1 MLRSTSIKIDSWK
14 PVKLLARQSVKDDIV
29 ALSCDSKG
37 DVAAIISK
45 SSLTIFTNREL
56 LDSVPLKKGR
66 QIHISDNTERILVLA
81 ADALLCYDYWGQIKW
96 TYRGVD
102 SNSQLCVNNDG
113 TRIALSESNSLK
125 VLSRFG
131 EISWDSTFEDKI
143 RELVFAPNNSLV
155 VSTISGL
162 FLIETDNKIVELKSN
177 FIASEISCSSDYLV
191 VNSEDT
197 MIAFSYTGTELW
209 KKKGVATSNVS
220 FSNGGAKHV
229 FLMNSNTLVCQDRNG
244 DEMWTYRSKDELQGA
259 RVLESGNMV
268 GVYSNTVFHIIDYQ
282 GKQAW
287 SYQAREKVRGFSFS
301 NHGGDVIVV
310 SDSKIH
316 WFQNEGFLRTS
327 VNGELDKAEQLFHKV
342 SVYDSNLDQIRYDME
357 EARSLQSGKFELVK
371 ASFQIINRVNM
382 RLTSLHQ
389 RHVGYLDALP
399 SFMGQLGLQGAQTDE
414 MIPLLYTYYSLHSDL
429 SDTSSLSELLERAN
443 FLLTKLNRYESQ
455 SDSKSGKEIESPG
468 PNHFLKE
475 AKHSISEE
483 IINIKGLITS
493 RKKDVESLE
502 SNLKYLVIEW
512 LKTGKLDTEPRDF
525 VETYQKSE
533 QIREEK
539 LELIV
544 NKIENSMA
552 FIDYSEKHEHLV
564 LESLNFTSKDNV
576 SLNLTIKNGSE
587 GSVNNLF
594 FRIRVEGS
602 GLNLAEPI
610 SGVIRLNH
618 LEVNESYSPVFR
630 FEPINRA
637 FTKMVVVVQY
647 LDDAGRHYT
656 SWLGEIDADFL
667 GCYVKP
673 SEIDEREHGD
683 LRLTYK
689 DHTSH
694 AAVNIE
700 GLTINN
706 ITNISKR
713 LPGMHLCSFKEESSR
728 SIIYHSAKSSLDDSD
743 YLSMIFLRSI
753 GGEESLRSALELVC
767 HASDI
772 EKSSELK
779 NELMSYL
786 KSRLLES
793 NGRLV

>member
-29 ALSCDSKG
+29 ALSCDLKG

-56 LDSVPLKKGR
+56 LDSVPLKRGR
-66 QIHISDNTERILVLA
+66 QIHVSDNAERILVLT
-81 ADALLCYDYWGQIKW
+81 ADALLCYDSWGQIKW

-102 SNSQLCVNNDG
+102 SNSQFCVNDDG

-125 VLSRFG
+125 VISRFG
-131 EISWDSTFEDKI
+131 EVSWDSTLEDKI
-143 RELVFAPNNSLV
+143 RKFVFTPNNSVV

-162 FLIETDNKIVELKSN
+162 FLIETNNKIVELNSN
-177 FIASEISCSSDYLV
+177 FVASEISCSSDYLI

-209 KKKGVATSNVS
+209 KKEGVATSNVS
-220 FSNGGAKHV
+220 FSNDGVKHV
-229 FLMNSNTLVCQDRNG
+229 FLMDSKTLVCQDRNG
-244 DEMWTYRSKDELQGA
+244 DEIWTYRSKDELQDA
-259 RVLESGNMV
+259 NVLESGNMV

-287 SYQAREKVRGFSFS
+287 SYQAREKIVGFSFS

-327 VNGELDKAEQLFHKV
+327 VDGELDKAEQLFHKV
-342 SVYDSNLDQIRYDME
+342 SVYDSNLDQLRYDME
-357 EARSLQSGKFELVK
+357 KARSLQSGKFELVK
-371 ASFQIINRVNM
+371 DSFQIINRVNM
-382 RLTSLHQ
+382 RLASLHQ

-399 SFMGQLGLQGAQTDE
+399 SFMKQLGLQGAQTDE

-429 SDTSSLSELLERAN
+429 SDTSSLSELLEQAN
-443 FLLTKLNRYESQ
+443 FLLTKLDRYEPF
-455 SDSKSGKEIESPG
+455 DSKSDKGSEGPS

-475 AKHSISEE
+475 AKRSISEE

-493 RKKDVESLE
+493 RSKDVESLE

-512 LKTGKLDTEPRDF
+512 LKTGEFDTEPRDF
-525 VETYQKSE
+525 VGTYQKSE
-533 QIREEK
+533 LIREEK
-539 LELIV
+539 HELV
-544 NKIENSMA
+544 VSKIENSMA

-564 LESLNFTSKDNV
+564 LESLNFTCKDKV

-637 FTKMVVVVQY
+637 FTKVFMVVQY
-647 LDDAGRHYT
+647 LDDAGRRYT

-673 SEIDEREHGD
+673 SEIDEEKHGD
-683 LRLTYK
+683 LRLEYK

-700 GLTINN
+700 GLTINK
-706 ITNISKR
+706 ITNISKE

-743 YLSMIFLRSI
+743 YLSMIFLRGI

-767 HASDI
+767 HAPDI

-779 NELMSYL
+779 DELMSHL
-786 KSRLLES
+786 KSKLLES

>member
-14 PVKLLARQSVKDDIV
+14 PVKLLARQSVKEDIV
-29 ALSCDSKG
+29 ALSCDLKG
-37 DVAAIISK
+37 NVAAIITK
-45 SSLTIFTNREL
+45 SSL
-56 LDSVPLKKGR
+56 LDSVSLKGGR
-66 QIHISDNTERILVLA
+66 QIHISDNTERILVLTA
-81 ADALLCYDYWGQIKW
+81 GALLCYDYWGQIKW

-102 SNSQLCVNNDG
+102 SNSQFCVSGDG

-125 VLSRFG
+125 VISRFG

-143 RELVFAPNNSLV
+143 REFVFAPNNSLV

-162 FLIETDNKIVELKSN
+162 FLIETDNKKVELNSN
-177 FIASEISCSSDYLV
+177 FVASEISCSSDYLI

-209 KKKGVATSNVS
+209 KKEGIATSRIS
-220 FSNGGAKHV
+220 FSNDGVKHV
-229 FLMNSNTLVCQDRNG
+229 FLMDSKILVCQDRNG
-244 DEMWTYRSKDELQGA
+244 DEIWTYRSKDELQGA
-259 RVLESGNMV
+259 YVLESGNMV

-282 GKQAW
+282 GQQAW
-287 SYQAREKVRGFSFS
+287 SYQAREKVVGFSFS

-327 VNGELDKAEQLFHKV
+327 VDGELDRAEQLFHKV
-342 SVYDSNLDQIRYDME
+342 SVYDSNLDQLRYDLE
-357 EARSLQSGKFELVK
+357 KARSLQSGKFELVK
-371 ASFQIINRVNM
+371 DSFQIINGVNM
-382 RLTSLHQ
+382 RLASLHQ

-399 SFMGQLGLQGAQTDE
+399 SFMEQLGLQGAQTDE

-429 SDTSSLSELLERAN
+429 SDTSTLSALLERAN
-443 FLLTKLNRYESQ
+443 FLLTKLDRYEPP
-455 SDSKSGKEIESPG
+455 DSKNDKDSEGPG

-475 AKHSISEE
+475 AKRSISEE

-493 RKKDVESLE
+493 RNKDVESLE

-512 LKTGKLDTEPRDF
+512 LKTGELDTEPRDF

-533 QIREEK
+533 LIREEK
-539 LELIV
+539 RELIV
-544 NKIENSMA
+544 SKIENSMA

-564 LESLNFTSKDNV
+564 LESLNFTCKDKV
-576 SLNLTIKNGSE
+576 SLNLTMKNGSE
-587 GSVNNLF
+587 GSINNLF

-618 LEVNESYSPVFR
+618 LKVNESYSPVFR

-637 FTKMVVVVQY
+637 FTKVVMVVQY
-647 LDDAGRHYT
+647 LDDAGRRYT
-656 SWLGEIDADFL
+656 SWLGEINTDFL
-667 GCYVKP
+667 GCFVKP
-673 SEIDEREHGD
+673 SKIDEGEHGD
-683 LRLTYK
+683 LRLEYK

-700 GLTINN
+700 GLTINK
-706 ITNISKR
+706 ITNISKK

-767 HASDI
+767 HAPDI
-772 EKSSELK
+772 EKSSEMK
-779 NELMSYL
+779 DELMSHL
-786 KSRLLES
+786 KSKLLES

>member
-29 ALSCDSKG
+29 ALSCDLKG

-56 LDSVPLKKGR
+56 LDSVPLKRGR
-66 QIHISDNTERILVLA
+66 QIHVSDNAERIFVLT

-102 SNSQLCVNNDG
+102 SNSQFCVNDDG

-125 VLSRFG
+125 VISRFG
-131 EISWDSTFEDKI
+131 EVSWDSTFEDKI
-143 RELVFAPNNSLV
+143 RKFVFAPNNSVV

-162 FLIETDNKIVELKSN
+162 FIVETDNKIVELNSN
-177 FIASEISCSSDYLV
+177 FVASDISCSSDYLI

-197 MIAFSYTGTELW
+197 MIAFSYTGTKLW
-209 KKKGVATSNVS
+209 KKEGVATSNVS
-220 FSNGGAKHV
+220 FSNDGVKHV
-229 FLMNSNTLVCQDRNG
+229 FLMDSKTLVCQDRNG
-244 DEMWTYRSKDELQGA
+244 DEIWTYRSKDELQDA
-259 RVLESGNMV
+259 YALESGNMV

-287 SYQAREKVRGFSFS
+287 SYQAREKVVGFSFS

-327 VNGELDKAEQLFHKV
+327 VDDELDKAEQLFHKV
-342 SVYDSNLDQIRYDME
+342 SVYDSNLDQLRYDME
-357 EARSLQSGKFELVK
+357 KARSLQSGKFELVK
-371 ASFQIINRVNM
+371 DSFQIINRVNM
-382 RLTSLHQ
+382 RLASLHQ

-399 SFMGQLGLQGAQTDE
+399 SFMKQLGLQGAQTDE
-414 MIPLLYTYYSLHSDL
+414 MIPLLYRYYSLHSDL

-443 FLLTKLNRYESQ
+443 FLLTKLNRYEP
-455 SDSKSGKEIESPG
+455 SDSKSDKGSEGPG

-493 RKKDVESLE
+493 RNKDVESLE

-512 LKTGKLDTEPRDF
+512 LKTGELDTEPRDF
-525 VETYQKSE
+525 VGTYQKSE
-533 QIREEK
+533 LIREEK
-539 LELIV
+539 RELV
-544 NKIENSMA
+544 VSKIENSMA

-564 LESLNFTSKDNV
+564 LESLNFTCKDKV

-637 FTKMVVVVQY
+637 FTKVVMVVQY
-647 LDDAGRHYT
+647 LDDAGRRYT
-656 SWLGEIDADFL
+656 SWVGEIDADFL

-673 SEIDEREHGD
+673 SEIDEEKHGD
-683 LRLTYK
+683 LRLEYK

-700 GLTINN
+700 GLTINK
-706 ITNISKR
+706 ITNISKE

-779 NELMSYL
+779 DGLMSHL
-786 KSRLLES
+786 KGKLLES

>member
-14 PVKLLARQSVKDDIV
+14 PVKLLARQSVKDGIV
-29 ALSCDSKG
+29 ALSCDLKG

-56 LDSVPLKKGR
+56 LDSVPLKRGR
-66 QIHISDNTERILVLA
+66 QIHVSDNAERILVLT

-102 SNSQLCVNNDG
+102 SNSQFCVNDDG

-125 VLSRFG
+125 VISRFG
-131 EISWDSTFEDKI
+131 EVSWDSTFEDKI
-143 RELVFAPNNSLV
+143 RKFVFAPNNSVV

-162 FLIETDNKIVELKSN
+162 FLIETDNKMVELNSN
-177 FIASEISCSSDYLV
+177 FVASEISCSSDYLI
-191 VNSEDT
+191 VNSDDT
-197 MIAFSYTGTELW
+197 MIAFSYTGTKLW
-209 KKKGVATSNVS
+209 KKEGVATSNVS
-220 FSNGGAKHV
+220 FSNDGVKHV
-229 FLMNSNTLVCQDRNG
+229 FLMDSQTLVCQDRNG
-244 DEMWTYRSKDELQGA
+244 DEIWTYRSKDELQDA
-259 RVLESGNMV
+259 CVLESGNMV

-287 SYQAREKVRGFSFS
+287 SYQAREKVVGFSFS

-342 SVYDSNLDQIRYDME
+342 SVYDSNLDQLRYDME
-357 EARSLQSGKFELVK
+357 KARSLQSGKFELVK
-371 ASFQIINRVNM
+371 DSFQIINRVNM

-399 SFMGQLGLQGAQTDE
+399 SFMKQLGLQGAQTDE

-429 SDTSSLSELLERAN
+429 SDTSSLSELLEQAN
-443 FLLTKLNRYESQ
+443 FLLTKLNRYEP
-455 SDSKSGKEIESPG
+455 SDSKSDKGSEGPG

-475 AKHSISEE
+475 SKRSISEE

-493 RKKDVESLE
+493 RSKDVESLE

-512 LKTGKLDTEPRDF
+512 LKTGEFDTEPRDF

-533 QIREEK
+533 LIREEK
-539 LELIV
+539 HELV
-544 NKIENSMA
+544 VSKIENSMA

-564 LESLNFTSKDNV
+564 LESLNFICKDKV

-602 GLNLAEPI
+602 SLNLVEPV
-610 SGVIRLNH
+610 SGVIRLDH

-637 FTKMVVVVQY
+637 FTKVVMVVQY
-647 LDDAGRHYT
+647 LDDAGRRYT

-673 SEIDEREHGD
+673 SEIDEEKHGD
-683 LRLTYK
+683 LRLEYK

-700 GLTINN
+700 GLPINK
-706 ITNISKR
+706 ITNISKE
-713 LPGMHLCSFKEESSR
+713 LPGMHLCNFKEESSR
-728 SIIYHSAKSSLDDSD
+728 SIIYHSGKSSLDDSD
-743 YLSMIFLRSI
+743 YLSMIFLRGI
-753 GGEESLRSALELVC
+753 GGEESLRSVLELVC
-767 HASDI
+767 HAPDI

-779 NELMSYL
+779 DELMSHL
-786 KSRLLES
+786 KGKLLES

>member
-29 ALSCDSKG
+29 ALSCDLKG
-37 DVAAIISK
+37 DVAAIITK

-56 LDSVPLKKGR
+56 LDSVPLKRGR
-66 QIHISDNTERILVLA
+66 QIHVSDNAERIFVLT

-102 SNSQLCVNNDG
+102 SNSQFCVNDDG

-125 VLSRFG
+125 VISRFG
-131 EISWDSTFEDKI
+131 EVSWDSTFEDKI
-143 RELVFAPNNSLV
+143 RKFVFAPNNLVV

-162 FLIETDNKIVELKSN
+162 FLIETDNKIVELNSN
-177 FIASEISCSSDYLV
+177 FVASEISCSSDYLI

-209 KKKGVATSNVS
+209 KKKGISTSNVS
-220 FSNGGAKHV
+220 FSNDGVKHV
-229 FLMNSNTLVCQDRNG
+229 FLRDSKILVCQDRNG
-244 DEMWTYRSKDELQGA
+244 DEIWTYRSKDELQDA
-259 RVLESGNMV
+259 YALESGNMV

-287 SYQAREKVRGFSFS
+287 SYQAREKVVGFSFS

-327 VNGELDKAEQLFHKV
+327 VDDELDKAEQLFHKV
-342 SVYDSNLDQIRYDME
+342 SVYDSNLDQLRYDME
-357 EARSLQSGKFELVK
+357 KARSLQSGKFELVK
-371 ASFQIINRVNM
+371 DSFQIINRVNM
-382 RLTSLHQ
+382 RLASLHQ

-399 SFMGQLGLQGAQTDE
+399 SFMKQLGLQGAQTDE
-414 MIPLLYTYYSLHSDL
+414 MIPLLYMYYSLHSDL

-443 FLLTKLNRYESQ
+443 FLLTKLNRYEP
-455 SDSKSGKEIESPG
+455 SDSKSDKGSEGPG

-493 RKKDVESLE
+493 RNKDVESLE

-512 LKTGKLDTEPRDF
+512 LKTGELDTEPRDF
-525 VETYQKSE
+525 VGTYQKSE
-533 QIREEK
+533 LIREEK
-539 LELIV
+539 RELV
-544 NKIENSMA
+544 VSKIENSMA

-564 LESLNFTSKDNV
+564 LESLNFTCKDKV

-637 FTKMVVVVQY
+637 FTKVVMVVQY
-647 LDDAGRHYT
+647 LDDAGRRYT
-656 SWLGEIDADFL
+656 SWVGEIDADFL

-673 SEIDEREHGD
+673 SEIDEEKHGD
-683 LRLTYK
+683 LRLEYK

-700 GLTINN
+700 GLTINK
-706 ITNISKR
+706 ITNISKE

-779 NELMSYL
+779 DGLMSHL
-786 KSRLLES
+786 KGKLLES

>member
-1 MLRSTSIKIDSWK
+1 MCIRDS
-14 PVKLLARQSVKDDIV
+14 
-29 ALSCDSKG
+29 
-37 DVAAIISK
+37 
-45 SSLTIFTNREL
+45 
-56 LDSVPLKKGR
+56 
-66 QIHISDNTERILVLA
+66 
-81 ADALLCYDYWGQIKW
+81 
-96 TYRGVD
+96 
-102 SNSQLCVNNDG
+102 
-113 TRIALSESNSLK
+113 
-125 VLSRFG
+125 
-131 EISWDSTFEDKI
+131 
-143 RELVFAPNNSLV
+143 
-155 VSTISGL
+155 
-162 FLIETDNKIVELKSN
+162 
-177 FIASEISCSSDYLV
+177 
-191 VNSEDT
+191 
-197 MIAFSYTGTELW
+197 
-209 KKKGVATSNVS
+209 
-220 FSNGGAKHV
+220 
-229 FLMNSNTLVCQDRNG
+229 
-244 DEMWTYRSKDELQGA
+244 
-259 RVLESGNMV
+259 
-268 GVYSNTVFHIIDYQ
+268 
-282 GKQAW
+282 
-287 SYQAREKVRGFSFS
+287 
-301 NHGGDVIVV
+301 V

-357 EARSLQSGKFELVK
+357 EARSLQSGNFELVK

-399 SFMGQLGLQGAQTDE
+399 SFMEQLGLQGAQTDE

-475 AKHSISEE
+475 AKRSISEE
-483 IINIKGLITS
+483 IINIKGLVTS

-544 NKIENSMA
+544 SKIENSMA

-618 LEVNESYSPVFR
+618 LEVNESYSC
-630 FEPINRA
+630 
-637 FTKMVVVVQY
+637 
-647 LDDAGRHYT
+647 LLYT
-656 SWLGEIDADFL
+656 SPSPRDATL
-667 GCYVKP
+667 SRMP
-673 SEIDEREHGD
+673 S
-683 LRLTYK
+683 
-689 DHTSH
+689 
-694 AAVNIE
+694 
-700 GLTINN
+700 
-706 ITNISKR
+706 
-713 LPGMHLCSFKEESSR
+713 
-728 SIIYHSAKSSLDDSD
+728 SA
-743 YLSMIFLRSI
+743 
-753 GGEESLRSALELVC
+753 
-767 HASDI
+767 
-772 EKSSELK
+772 
-779 NELMSYL
+779 
-786 KSRLLES
+786 
-793 NGRLV
+793 

>member
-29 ALSCDSKG
+29 ALSCDLKG

-56 LDSVPLKKGR
+56 LDSVPLKRGR
-66 QIHISDNTERILVLA
+66 QIHVSDNAERIFVLT

-102 SNSQLCVNNDG
+102 SNSQFCVNDDG

-125 VLSRFG
+125 VISRFG
-131 EISWDSTFEDKI
+131 EVSWDSTFEDKI
-143 RELVFAPNNSLV
+143 RKFVFAPNNSVV

-162 FLIETDNKIVELKSN
+162 FLIETDNKIVELNSN
-177 FIASEISCSSDYLV
+177 FVASEISCSSDYLI

-209 KKKGVATSNVS
+209 KKEGIATSNVS
-220 FSNGGAKHV
+220 FSNDGVKHV
-229 FLMNSNTLVCQDRNG
+229 FLRDSKILVCQDRNG
-244 DEMWTYRSKDELQGA
+244 DEIWTYRSKDELQDA
-259 RVLESGNMV
+259 YVLESGNMV

-287 SYQAREKVRGFSFS
+287 SYQAREKVVGFSFS

-327 VNGELDKAEQLFHKV
+327 VDDELDKAEQLFHKV
-342 SVYDSNLDQIRYDME
+342 SVYDSNLDQLRYDME
-357 EARSLQSGKFELVK
+357 KARSLQSGKFELVK
-371 ASFQIINRVNM
+371 DSFQIINRVNM
-382 RLTSLHQ
+382 RLASLHQ

-399 SFMGQLGLQGAQTDE
+399 SFMKQLGLQGAQTDE
-414 MIPLLYTYYSLHSDL
+414 MIPLLYMYYSLHSDL

-443 FLLTKLNRYESQ
+443 FLLTKLNRYEP
-455 SDSKSGKEIESPG
+455 SDSKSDKGSEGLG

-493 RKKDVESLE
+493 RNKDVESLE

-512 LKTGKLDTEPRDF
+512 LKTGELDTEPRDF
-525 VETYQKSE
+525 VGTYQKSE
-533 QIREEK
+533 LIREEK
-539 LELIV
+539 RELV
-544 NKIENSMA
+544 VSKIENSMA

-564 LESLNFTSKDNV
+564 LGSLNFTCKDKV

-637 FTKMVVVVQY
+637 FTKVVMVVQY
-647 LDDAGRHYT
+647 LDDAGRRYT
-656 SWLGEIDADFL
+656 SWVGEIDADFL

-673 SEIDEREHGD
+673 SEIDEEKHGD
-683 LRLTYK
+683 LRLEYK

-700 GLTINN
+700 GLTINK
-706 ITNISKR
+706 ITNISKE

-779 NELMSYL
+779 DGLMSHL
-786 KSRLLES
+786 KGKLLES

>member
-14 PVKLLARQSVKDDIV
+14 PVKLLARQSVKDGIV
-29 ALSCDSKG
+29 ALSCDLKG

-56 LDSVPLKKGR
+56 LDSVPLKRGR
-66 QIHISDNTERILVLA
+66 QIHVSDNAERILVLT

-102 SNSQLCVNNDG
+102 SNSQFCVNDDG

-125 VLSRFG
+125 VISRFG
-131 EISWDSTFEDKI
+131 EVSWDSTFEDKI
-143 RELVFAPNNSLV
+143 RKFVFAPNNSVV

-162 FLIETDNKIVELKSN
+162 FLIETDNKRVELNSN
-177 FIASEISCSSDYLV
+177 FVASEISCSSDYLI

-197 MIAFSYTGTELW
+197 MIAFSYTGTKLW
-209 KKKGVATSNVS
+209 KKEGVATSNVS
-220 FSNGGAKHV
+220 FSNDGVKHV
-229 FLMNSNTLVCQDRNG
+229 FLMDSKTLVCQDRNG
-244 DEMWTYRSKDELQGA
+244 DEIWTYRSKDELQDA
-259 RVLESGNMV
+259 CVLESGNMV

-287 SYQAREKVRGFSFS
+287 SYQAREKVVGFSFS

-342 SVYDSNLDQIRYDME
+342 SVYDSNLDQLRYDME
-357 EARSLQSGKFELVK
+357 KARSLQSGKFELVK
-371 ASFQIINRVNM
+371 DSFQIINRVNM
-382 RLTSLHQ
+382 RLASLHQ

-399 SFMGQLGLQGAQTDE
+399 SFMKQLGLQGAQTDE

-429 SDTSSLSELLERAN
+429 SDTSSLSELLEQAN
-443 FLLTKLNRYESQ
+443 FLLTKLNRYEP
-455 SDSKSGKEIESPG
+455 SDSKSDKGSEGPG

-475 AKHSISEE
+475 SKRSISEE

-493 RKKDVESLE
+493 RSKDVESLE

-512 LKTGKLDTEPRDF
+512 LKTGEFDTEPRDF

-533 QIREEK
+533 LIREEK
-539 LELIV
+539 HELV
-544 NKIENSMA
+544 VSKIENSMA

-564 LESLNFTSKDNV
+564 LESLNFICKDKV

-602 GLNLAEPI
+602 SLNLVEPI
-610 SGVIRLNH
+610 SGVIRLDH

-637 FTKMVVVVQY
+637 FTKVVMVVQY
-647 LDDAGRHYT
+647 LDDAGRRYT

-673 SEIDEREHGD
+673 SEIDEEKHGD
-683 LRLTYK
+683 LRLEYK

-700 GLTINN
+700 GLPINK
-706 ITNISKR
+706 ITNISKE
-713 LPGMHLCSFKEESSR
+713 LPGMHLCNFKEESSR

-743 YLSMIFLRSI
+743 YLSMIFLRGI
-753 GGEESLRSALELVC
+753 GGEESLRSVLELVC
-767 HASDI
+767 HAPDI

-779 NELMSYL
+779 DELMSHL
-786 KSRLLES
+786 KGKLLES

>member
-14 PVKLLARQSVKDDIV
+14 PVKLLARQSVKEGIV
-29 ALSCDSKG
+29 ALSCDLKG

-56 LDSVPLKKGR
+56 LDSVPLKRGR
-66 QIHISDNTERILVLA
+66 QIHVSDNAERILVLT
-81 ADALLCYDYWGQIKW
+81 ADALLCYDSWGQIKW

-102 SNSQLCVNNDG
+102 SNSQFCVNDDG

-125 VLSRFG
+125 VISRFG
-131 EISWDSTFEDKI
+131 EVSWDSTLEDKI
-143 RELVFAPNNSLV
+143 RKFVFTPNNSVV

-162 FLIETDNKIVELKSN
+162 FLIETNNKIVELNSN
-177 FIASEISCSSDYLV
+177 FVASEISCSSDYLI

-209 KKKGVATSNVS
+209 KKEGVATSNVS
-220 FSNGGAKHV
+220 FSNDGIKHV
-229 FLMNSNTLVCQDRNG
+229 FLMDSKTLVCQDRNG
-244 DEMWTYRSKDELQGA
+244 DEIWTYRSKDELQDA
-259 RVLESGNMV
+259 NVLESGNMV

-287 SYQAREKVRGFSFS
+287 SYQAREKIVGFSFS

-327 VNGELDKAEQLFHKV
+327 VNDELDKAEQLFHKV
-342 SVYDSNLDQIRYDME
+342 SVYDSNLDQLRYDME
-357 EARSLQSGKFELVK
+357 KARSLQSGKFELVK
-371 ASFQIINRVNM
+371 DSFQIINRVNM
-382 RLTSLHQ
+382 RLASLHQ

-399 SFMGQLGLQGAQTDE
+399 SFMKQLGLQGAQTDE

-443 FLLTKLNRYESQ
+443 FLLTKLNRDEP
-455 SDSKSGKEIESPG
+455 SDSKSDKGSEGPS

-475 AKHSISEE
+475 AKRSISEE

-493 RKKDVESLE
+493 RSKDVESLE

-512 LKTGKLDTEPRDF
+512 LKTGEFDTEPRDF
-525 VETYQKSE
+525 VGTYQKSE
-533 QIREEK
+533 LIREEK
-539 LELIV
+539 HELV
-544 NKIENSMA
+544 VSKIENSMA

-564 LESLNFTSKDNV
+564 LESLNFTCKDKV

-637 FTKMVVVVQY
+637 FTKMVMVVQY
-647 LDDAGRHYT
+647 LDDAGRRYT

-673 SEIDEREHGD
+673 SEIDEEKHGD
-683 LRLTYK
+683 LRLEYK

-700 GLTINN
+700 GLTINK
-706 ITNISKR
+706 ITNISKE

-743 YLSMIFLRSI
+743 YLSMIFLRGI

-767 HASDI
+767 HAPDI

-779 NELMSYL
+779 DELMSHL
-786 KSRLLES
+786 KSKLLES

>member
-29 ALSCDSKG
+29 ALSCDLKG
-37 DVAAIISK
+37 DVAAIITK

-56 LDSVPLKKGR
+56 LDSVPLKRGR
-66 QIHISDNTERILVLA
+66 QIHISDNAERILVLT

-96 TYRGVD
+96 IYRGVD
-102 SNSQLCVNNDG
+102 SNSQFCINNDG
-113 TRIALSESNSLK
+113 TKIVLSESNSLK

-131 EISWDSTFEDKI
+131 EVSWDSTFEDKI
-143 RELVFAPNNSLV
+143 RDFVFSPNNSLV

-162 FLIETDNKIVELKSN
+162 FLIETDNKIVELNSN
-177 FIASEISCSSDYLV
+177 FVASGISCSSDYLI

-209 KKKGVATSNVS
+209 KKEGVAISNVS
-220 FSNGGAKHV
+220 FSNDGVKHV
-229 FLMNSNTLVCQDRNG
+229 FLMDSKTLVCQDRNG
-244 DEMWTYRSKDELQGA
+244 DEIWAYRSKDELQDA
-259 RVLESGNMV
+259 YVLESGNMV
-268 GVYSNTVFHIIDYQ
+268 GVYSNTVFHIIDYL

-287 SYQAREKVRGFSFS
+287 SYQAREKVVGFSFS

-327 VNGELDKAEQLFHKV
+327 VDSELDEAEQLFHKV
-342 SVYDSNLDQIRYDME
+342 SVYDSNLDQLRYDMDK
-357 EARSLQSGKFELVK
+357 ARSLQSGKFELVK
-371 ASFQIINRVNM
+371 DSFQIINRVNI
-382 RLTSLHQ
+382 RLASLHQ

-399 SFMGQLGLQGAQTDE
+399 SFMEQLGLQGAQTDE

-429 SDTSSLSELLERAN
+429 SDTSSLSALLERAN
-443 FLLTKLNRYESQ
+443 FLLTKLNRDEP
-455 SDSKSGKEIESPG
+455 SDSKSGKGSEGPD

-475 AKHSISEE
+475 AKRSISEE
-483 IINIKGLITS
+483 IINIKGLVTS
-493 RKKDVESLE
+493 QNKDVKSLE

-512 LKTGKLDTEPRDF
+512 LKTGELDTEPRDF

-533 QIREEK
+533 KIREGK
-539 LELIV
+539 HELIV
-544 NKIENSMA
+544 SKIENSMA
-552 FIDYSEKHEHLV
+552 FIDYSEQHGHLV
-564 LESLNFTSKDNV
+564 LESLNFTCKNKV

-602 GLNLAEPI
+602 GLNLAEPL
-610 SGVIRLNH
+610 SGVIRLDH

-637 FTKMVVVVQY
+637 FTKVVMVVQY
-647 LDDAGRHYT
+647 LDDAGRRYI
-656 SWLGEIDADFL
+656 SWLGEIDTDFL

-673 SEIDEREHGD
+673 SEIDEEKHGD
-683 LRLTYK
+683 LRLEYK
-689 DHTSH
+689 DYTSH

-700 GLTINN
+700 GLTINK
-706 ITNISKR
+706 ITNISKE

-728 SIIYHSAKSSLDDSD
+728 SIIYHSGKSSLDDSD
-743 YLSMIFLRSI
+743 YLSMIFLRGI

-767 HASDI
+767 HAPDI

-779 NELMSYL
+779 DELMSHL
-786 KSRLLES
+786 KSKLLES
-793 NGRLV
+793 KGRLV